1 MSGGSLFG
9 FDISSMSAWIGTE
22 QYNTYFNSPS
32 SDLQVRASSSHL
44 TEGGITAS
52 MSAGSF
58 AGALAAGFLSDW
70 IGRKHSIQV
79 AAIIWII
86 GSMVTCSAQN
96 VAQLVAGRVI
106 NGLSVGIK

>member
-1 MSGGSLFG
+1 
-9 FDISSMSAWIGTE
+9 MSAWIGTD
-22 QYNTYFNSPS
+22 QYNSYFNSPN
-32 SDLQVRASSSHL
+32 SDLQVERSINSHL
-44 TEGGITAS
+44 TCKGGITAS
-52 MSAGSF
+52 MTAGSF

-70 IGRKHSIQV
+70 IGRKRSIQV

-86 GSMVTCSAQN
+86 GSMVTCSSQN